1 MKNKKLILLISTF
14 LILGIGTIYSIV
26 KRADSLTLSEKIQ
39 ITTSFYPY
47 YFLATEIGGDK
58 VNVVNITPAGAEPHE
73 YEPSSGDM
81 VQIRSSNILILNG
94 IIEPWQSKIEDDLK
108 NKSTIIVVAGD
119 GLFTKK
125 STNNEDVSSVDPHV
139 WLSPVLVKKQ
149 VEKISQTFI
158 ETDPTNKSYYAAN
171 ANKLSNKLSK
181 LDENFKTGLKSCQRK
196 DIVTS
201 HAAFGYLAS
210 TYELTQTSIAGLS
223 PEEEPSL
230 KQLANIANFVK
241 TNGIKYIFFESLVSP
256 KLSETI
262 ARETGASTLVL
273 NPLEGLTPEEF
284 KEGKNYLTI
293 MEDNLHNLEMALD
306 CK

>member
-1 MKNKKLILLISTF
+1 MKMKKLIF
-14 LILGIGTIYSIV
+14 LILILLLLGVGAFYSIT
-26 KRADSLTLSEKIQ
+26 KRGGSFISSEKIQ
-39 ITTSFYPY
+39 IATSFYPY

-58 VNVVNITPAGAEPHE
+58 VDVTNLTPAGSEPHD
-73 YEPSSGDM
+73 YELSSGDI
-81 VQIRSSNILILNG
+81 VRIRSSKILILNG
-94 IIEPWQSKIEDDLK
+94 IIEPWQTKIEDDLK
-108 NKSTIIVVAGD
+108 NESVKIIVAGQ
-119 GLFTKK
+119 GLFTRK
-125 STNNEDVSSVDPHV
+125 SANNEDVSSIDPHV

-149 VEKISQTFI
+149 VEKISQALI
-158 ETDPTNKSYYAAN
+158 EVDPANKSYYIAN
-171 ANKLSNKLSK
+171 TIKLSDKLNKLDQDYKTELKL
-181 LDENFKTGLKSCQRK
+181 CQKK

-210 TYELTQTSIAGLS
+210 TYGLVQTPIAGLS

-262 ARETGASTLVL
+262 ARETGALTLVL
-273 NPLEGLTPEEF
+273 NPLEGLTPEEL
-284 KEGKNYLTI
+284 KQGKNYLTI
-293 MEDNLHNLEMALD
+293 MEDNLHNLKVALD